1 MKAANQYDP
10 IQGEDLERLSNQ
22 QLIEQFAVASKK
34 LGSAVLDSD
43 NRRANRVSRQIIAI
57 RDVLGRRGRAAML
70 ELLPL
75 LESKDRFVSYYAA
88 TQLIGIIPSKARAVV
103 EWNAKFG
110 FDAIA
115 GDARMTLIEL
125 DRSIRG
131 KSNNEKL

>member
-1 MKAANQYDP
+1 MKATDQYNPNQ
-10 IQGEDLERLSNQ
+10 GTDLEGLSNQ
-22 QLIEQFAVASKK
+22 QLIEQFTAASKE

-43 NRRANRVSRQIIAI
+43 NRRANRASRQIITI
-57 RDVLGRRGRAAML
+57 RDLLGGRGRDAML

-88 TQLIGIIPSKARAVV
+88 TQLIGIIPNKARAVV

-115 GDARMTLIEL
+115 GDARMMLIEL
-125 DRSIRG
+125 DRSITR
-131 KSNNEKL
+131 KD